1 MFRILIA
8 NSKGGCGKTTLTTS
22 LAGHYARSGR
32 RTTLVDGD
40 PQGSSLAWCRQ
51 RPSHLAPVHAIASG
65 DPAHG
70 LHAGWLLRIPA
81 NTEVLL
87 LDTPAGLK
95 MHELE
100 RFARHA
106 DVLLVPVVP
115 SAIDLR
121 ATLAFLDGIRRLPE
135 VRAGRLRV
143 ALAANRVRE
152 RTRSAH
158 QLDATLERLTEAA
171 LVRVRDSQ
179 VYVAAAESG
188 RSLFDDDS
196 SAARPHRDDWQALL
210 DWLARRMALP
220 QGNVTPLPT
229 AAERVAV

>member
-8 NSKGGCGKTTLTTS
+8 NSKGGSGKTTVTTT
-22 LAGHYARSGR
+22 LAGYFARCGR
-32 RTTLVDGD
+32 VTTLVDGD

-51 RPSHLAPVHAIASG
+51 RPAHLAPVHALASG

-81 NTEVLL
+81 NTGVLL
-87 LDTPAGLK
+87 LDTPAGLR

-121 ATLAFLDGIRRLPE
+121 ATLAFLDGIRKLHE
-135 VRAGRLRV
+135 VRAGQLRV
-143 ALAANRVRE
+143 ALVANRVRE
-152 RTRSAH
+152 RTRSAR
-158 QLDATLERLTEAA
+158 QLDAALDRLTEAA
-171 LVRVRDSQ
+171 IVRVRDSQ
-179 VYVAAAESG
+179 VYVAAAEAG
-188 RSLFDDDS
+188 RSLFDDDG
-196 SAARPHRDDWQALL
+196 SAARSHRDDWQALF
-210 DWLARRMALP
+210 DWIARRMAQP
-220 QGNVTPLPT
+220 ANVTPLPT
-229 AAERVAV
+229 AGNRVAV